1 VTKKASLI
9 DDEFLIDIKRKNV
22 NRKIMIMQNTD
33 KGEFMVKKV
42 FRRTGA
48 ALLGASLM
56 LTTIVPAIYA
66 EEQPQTL
73 TPSISD
79 WAIETLNEGEKYGIY
94 PIEWYYDSF
103 QGEIPVEKVNE
114 LLTLTEKKIASL
126 NLAENKQYKPVTV
139 QGDNT
144 RGDIVK
150 RLYNIVARYDLP
162 VGTDAIKYMTERN
175 ILRGSTNGLQLEN
188 KATTQQAV
196 VLATRF
202 IKDTYALAQQ
212 GSKGVAWVVEDE
224 DTLVY
229 LLGSIHVG
237 TSDLYPLNEQL
248 VTAFD
253 ESDALLVEANLLD
266 MEGMENY
273 IEEGMY
279 TDGSTVQDDVTPE
292 TYAKLEQVAEL
303 YSLPM
308 EQLDLYK
315 PNMLSGTLDL
325 LLLANSFGMNPE
337 ELNRHGI
344 DMYFLLN
351 ALLQEKPVI
360 ELEGIKAQGDMFN
373 SLSPEA
379 QEQQLLVSLDSILQ
393 PAEVSTAE
401 VMEQWLAYWKQGDVE
416 AFAKSFQ
423 ESLGGPSEFNEMLL
437 GKRDE
442 QMAQKLIKLLEE
454 EEGTYFVVV
463 GAGHFVADKTIRY
476 HLEQNGYDVEP
487 FYQ

>member
-1 VTKKASLI
+1 
-9 DDEFLIDIKRKNV
+9 
-22 NRKIMIMQNTD
+22 M
-33 KGEFMVKKV
+33 KKV

-56 LTTIVPAIYA
+56 LTTIVPAIHA
-66 EEQPQTL
+66 EEQPQVL

-103 QGEIPVEKVNE
+103 QREIPLEKVNE
-114 LLTLTEKKIASL
+114 LIALTEKKIASM

-150 RLYNIVARYDLP
+150 RLYNIVAHYDLP
-162 VGTDAIKYMTERN
+162 VGTDAIQYMTERN
-175 ILRGSTNGLQLEN
+175 ILRGSASGLQLEK
-188 KATTQQAV
+188 KATTEQAV
-196 VLATRF
+196 ILATRF

-224 DTLVY
+224 DTVVY

-237 TSDLYPLNEQL
+237 ISDLYPLNEQL
-248 VTAFD
+248 ATAFD
-253 ESDALLVEANLLD
+253 ESDALLVEANLLNIEE
-266 MEGMENY
+266 MNNY
-273 IEEGMY
+273 IENEMY
-279 TDGSTVQDDVTPE
+279 KDGSTVQDAVTAE

-303 YSLPM
+303 YSFPM

-315 PNMLSGTLDL
+315 PNALSGALDL
-325 LLLANSFGMNPE
+325 LSLADSFEVTPD
-337 ELNRHGI
+337 ELTRHGI

-360 ELEGIKAQGDMFN
+360 ELEGLKAQSDMFN

-379 QEQQLLVSLDSILQ
+379 QEQQLLVSLNNILQ

-401 VMEQWLAYWKQGDVE
+401 VMKHWFSYWKQGDVE
-416 AFAKSFQ
+416 ALAKSFQ
-423 ESLGGPSEFNEMLL
+423 ESLGEPSEFNDMLI

-442 QMAQKLIKLLEE
+442 QMAQKLIELLEE

-463 GAGHFVADKTIRY
+463 GAGHFVADKTIPY